1 MKKILAL
8 ALALIMVLA
17 LAACSGGN
25 DTPDPSGSGTS
36 QQEQP
41 SNTSGNGS
49 EQQSGSASDGD
60 KTHDLTT
67 IEGYLAQFGLT
78 QDFLKTPSFTRFNGN
93 RNLSTQ
99 QISGINVYQSAEMDV
114 AQKEA
119 WAKGV
124 NDALVAASDDGKI
137 SSTPYAIEYSLDVDY
152 TKGTLVF
159 AGTIQV
165 NGKAANFTFSIT
177 NGLDSD
183 DPDDSYPAATFG
195 IQYP

>member
-1 MKKILAL
+1 MKKNLAFLL
-8 ALALIMVLA
+8 AMTMVFA
-17 LAACSGGN
+17 LAACGGN
-25 DTPDPSGSGTS
+25 EENPSGSGTS

>member
-8 ALALIMVLA
+8 LLAMMMVFA
-17 LAACSGGN
+17 LAACGGNEETPSGG
-25 DTPDPSGSGTS
+25 GTS

-49 EQQSGSASDGD
+49 EQQSGNTSDGN

-99 QISGINVYQSAEMDV
+99 QISGINVYQSAEMDA

-124 NDALVAASDDGKI
+124 NDALIAASDDGKI

>member
-8 ALALIMVLA
+8 LLAMMMVLS
-17 LAACSGGN
+17 LAACGGN
-25 DTPDPSGSGTS
+25 EGTPSGGTS

-49 EQQSGSASDGD
+49 EQQSGNTSDGN

-99 QISGINVYQSAEMDV
+99 QISGINVYQSAEMDA

-124 NDALVAASDDGKI
+124 NDALIAASDDGKI
-137 SSTPYAIEYSLDVDY
+137 TSTPYAIEYSLDVDY

>member
-8 ALALIMVLA
+8 LLAIMMVFA
-17 LAACSGGN
+17 LAACGGN
-25 DTPDPSGSGTS
+25 EENPSGGTS

-49 EQQSGSASDGD
+49 EQQSGSTSDGD

-99 QISGINVYQSAEMDV
+99 QISGINVYQSAEMDA

-124 NDALVAASDDGKI
+124 NDALIAASDDGKI

>member
-8 ALALIMVLA
+8 LLAMMMVLS
-17 LAACSGGN
+17 LAACGGN
-25 DTPDPSGSGTS
+25 EETPSGGTS

-49 EQQSGSASDGD
+49 EQQSGNTSDGN

-99 QISGINVYQSAEMDV
+99 QISGINVYQSAEMDA

-124 NDALVAASDDGKI
+124 NDALIAASDDGKI
-137 SSTPYAIEYSLDVDY
+137 ASTPYAIEYSLDVDY